1 MLENVPQYSR
11 EKVCHDLCE
20 PWIFQ
25 ICCLCVELITGINR
39 IPSFLFSE
47 IASEIMKSPGQS
59 EVIDSGMY
67 INCVTK

>member
-1 MLENVPQYSR
+1 MYPNTPGKRSVMICVNHGL
-11 EKVCHDLCE
+11 
-20 PWIFQ
+20 FQ
-25 ICCLCVELITGINR
+25 ICCLCLELITGINR
-39 IPSFLFSE
+39 IPSLLFSE